1 MLANIYFN
9 SIKNWDNKTWLSSS
23 RYIQSFNN
31 FLIKNTKLTQDS
43 KIIDVGC
50 GRGKILGSLSK
61 KLKLKNK
68 PIGLDVERHKDRDKT
83 INFKKVDALTFFK
96 NNNKSFDLILIK
108 QTIHLLKISQIK
120 KLLIFC
126 KSKLNRNGKIIILT
140 LDPYRNEIPTFLLMK
155 RHLKISFKRD
165 RQIIKLISKLYSK
178 RIIKKFIY
186 SVKIPKKKY
195 LKMIKN
201 RYISTLLRFSSK
213 EISKGVAEIN
223 LKYKKVLKFKD
234 KLQCIIVKK

>member
-1 MLANIYFN
+1 MLENTF
-9 SIKNWDNKTWLSSS
+9 SKPIKNWDNKTWLSSKS
-23 RYIQSFNN
+23 YIKYFNN
-31 FLIKNTKLTQDS
+31 FLVKHAKLVKTS
-43 KIIDVGC
+43 KIIDIGC
-50 GRGKILGSLSK
+50 GRGKILGHLSK
-61 KLKLKNK
+61 ELKLKVK
-68 PIGLDVERHKDRDKT
+68 PIGIDLEKHEDRDKR
-83 INFKKVDALTFFK
+83 INFKKSDAVVFFK
-96 NNNKSFDLILIK
+96 NSNETFDLILIK
-108 QTIHLLKISQIK
+108 QTIHLLKISQVK

-140 LDPYRNEIPTFLLMK
+140 LDPYRNEIPTFLLME

-165 RQIIKLISKLYSK
+165 RQIIKLISKLYPK
-178 RIIKKFIY
+178 RIIKKFIF